1 VRKTTVCTIGYEGK
15 TPAEFV
21 QLLKRARV
29 SRLVDVRELP
39 LSRRRGFSKTRLRT
53 ALEAEG
59 IEYVHLRPAGN
70 PYRAQKADI
79 QKCLRLYA
87 AHLERSPEV
96 VELVLGEVRGRRA
109 ALLCFEAQ
117 HCDCHRSILAAHMR
131 AAAPQLEIVNL

>member
-1 VRKTTVCTIGYEGK
+1 VRKTTLCTIGYEGK

-29 SRLVDVRELP
+29 SVLVDVRELP
-39 LSRRRGFSKTRLRT
+39 LSRRRGFSKTSLRT
-53 ALEAEG
+53 SLEAEG
-59 IEYVHLRPAGN
+59 IAYTHLRPAGN

-87 AHLERSPEV
+87 GHLDRSPEV
-96 VELVLGEVRGRRA
+96 VELVLDEVRGRRA

-117 HCDCHRSILAAHMR
+117 PCDCHRSILAARMK
-131 AAAPQLEIVNL
+131 ASEPQIEIVNL

>member
-1 VRKTTVCTIGYEGK
+1 MRKTTLCTIGYEGK

-21 QLLKRARV
+21 QQLKRARV
-29 SRLVDVRELP
+29 SILVDVRELP
-39 LSRRRGFSKTRLRT
+39 LSRRRGFSKTPLRS

-59 IEYVHLRPAGN
+59 IRYIHLRPAGN
-70 PYRAQKADI
+70 PYRAQKEDI

-87 AHLERSPEV
+87 GHLDRSPEV

-117 HCDCHRSILAAHMR
+117 SCNCHRSILAARMK
-131 AAAPQLEIVNL
+131 ASEPQLEIVDL